1 MTLFEQWW
9 ALGGRSLGGE
19 GAERVGVKG
28 QMLPGIAGICVYMMV
43 MTMVNVYAGLTGVY
57 GLGVAK
63 VGILTLCTLLAV
75 GIFGLLRL
83 RKWGWALVTAG
94 CLLFATGYFYYFSK
108 IHAGFFLVQG
118 LFGLVFF
125 LYLARQETRERLR

>member
-1 MTLFEQWW
+1 M
-9 ALGGRSLGGE
+9 
-19 GAERVGVKG
+19 
-28 QMLPGIAGICVYMMV
+28 YMMV

-63 VGILTLCTLLAV
+63 VGILTLCTLLAA

-108 IHAGFFLVQG
+108 MHAGFFLVQG